1 MVKGQLNKTHQL
13 TIIPQKDDL
22 SISRPHFFKKNHR
35 LFEMKPTVTLAT
47 AGVSDNSDNTDSEEI
62 LRKRQIRLRRC
73 PSTSKVES
81 IVTEEEKQ
89 RRAQPD
95 KP

>member
-1 MVKGQLNKTHQL
+1 MR
-13 TIIPQKDDL
+13 
-22 SISRPHFFKKNHR
+22 IS
-35 LFEMKPTVTLAT
+35 E
-47 AGVSDNSDNTDSEEI
+47 NTDNEEVV
-62 LRKRQIRLRRC
+62 RKRQIRLRRC

-81 IVTEEEKQ
+81 IVTEDEKQ

>member
-1 MVKGQLNKTHQL
+1 MSKNPEEKSDKVKQLSAKMARN
-13 TIIPQKDDL
+13 
-22 SISRPHFFKKNHR
+22 
-35 LFEMKPTVTLAT
+35 
-47 AGVSDNSDNTDSEEI
+47 SDNSDNTDSEELI
-62 LRKRQIRLRRC
+62 RRRQVRLRRC

-81 IVTEEEKQ
+81 IVTEDEKL

>member
-1 MVKGQLNKTHQL
+1 
-13 TIIPQKDDL
+13 
-22 SISRPHFFKKNHR
+22 
-35 LFEMKPTVTLAT
+35 MKPTITLAKN
-47 AGVSDNSDNTDSEEI
+47 GFSDNSDNTDSEEI

-73 PSTSKVES
+73 SSTSKMES
-81 IVTEEEKQ
+81 IITKDEKQ

>member
-1 MVKGQLNKTHQL
+1 
-13 TIIPQKDDL
+13 
-22 SISRPHFFKKNHR
+22 
-35 LFEMKPTVTLAT
+35 MKPTVTLAT

-73 PSTSKVES
+73 PSTSKVEY

>member
-1 MVKGQLNKTHQL
+1 
-13 TIIPQKDDL
+13 
-22 SISRPHFFKKNHR
+22 
-35 LFEMKPTVTLAT
+35 MKRTVTLAKT
-47 AGVSDNSDNTDSEEI
+47 EVSDNSDNTDSEEI
-62 LRKRQIRLRRC
+62 IRKRQIRLRRC
-73 PSTSKVES
+73 SSTSKIQS